1 MDLFQIFF
9 GFSQIIK
16 FDFEKFV
23 TIYNTLSPD
32 YTWIFFLFFCFLAV
46 LTFLK
51 FFGEVGLYVYS
62 VIAIIAANIQVLKL
76 VKFSFFSEPIALG
89 TTLFASTF
97 LCTDILAEHYGAKKA
112 RINVLIGFAGFLLM
126 TLLMLFTLGF
136 KPLDY
141 TTAGENYTWAL
152 SIQDNLLDIFLPFP
166 TFFVASMAAYL
177 CSQFFDVWFFGWIS
191 KLTNKRFLWLRNN
204 LSTMTS
210 SLIDNFIFSILAWI
224 IFNPNPLDFTT
235 VLFTFILGTYIL
247 RVLIALIDTP
257 FVYLSKFLVPNNS
270 YD

>member
-1 MDLFQIFF
+1 MDLFQIFV
-9 GFSQIIK
+9 GFFQIFK

-23 TIYNTLSPD
+23 IIYNSITPD
-32 YTWIFFLFFCFLAV
+32 YIWIFFLLFCFFSILI
-46 LTFLK
+46 FLK
-51 FFGEVGLYVYS
+51 LFGEVGLYVYS

-89 TTLFASTF
+89 TVLFASTF

-112 RINVLIGFAGFLLM
+112 RINILIGFAGFLLM
-126 TLLMLFTLGF
+126 TLIMLFTLGF
-136 KPLDY
+136 KPLNSIS
-141 TTAGENYTWAL
+141 TSENYIWAL
-152 SIQDNLLDIFLPFP
+152 NTQDNLLGIFLPFP
-166 TFFVASMAAYL
+166 TFFVASMIAYL

-191 KLTNKRFLWLRNN
+191 TLTNKRFLWLRNN

-210 SLIDNFIFSILAWI
+210 SLIDNFIFSIFAWI
-224 IFNPNPLDFTT
+224 ICNPEPLDFAT
-235 VLFTFILGTYIL
+235 VFITFILGTYIL

-257 FVYLSKFLVPNNS
+257 FVYLSRYLISNNS